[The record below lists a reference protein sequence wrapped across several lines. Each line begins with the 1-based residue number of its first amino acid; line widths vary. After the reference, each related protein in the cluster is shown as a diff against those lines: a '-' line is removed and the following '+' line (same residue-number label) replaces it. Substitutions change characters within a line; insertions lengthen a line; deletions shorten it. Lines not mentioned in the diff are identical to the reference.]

1 MSDINLYN
9 IYDYVSYDL
18 QDNVLQITWD
28 ETNPLVSVL
37 LIPEKSPYNPRVKYS
52 CMWIQT
58 LKEYLFWEEGI
69 KIPLDIKS
77 TCDSE
82 FRVVI
87 GDETTDDFNFAEI
100 GEDGCLYIRQFD
112 NNSNLKKVNC
122 IYNDLVDNGEDPYEP
137 E

>member
-28 ETNPLVSVL
+28 ETNPVVNVL

-52 CMWIQT
+52 CMWVQT
-58 LKEYLFWEEGI
+58 MKEYLFWEEGI

-77 TCDSE
+77 TCDGE

-100 GEDGCLYIRQFD
+100 GGDGCLYIRQFD

-122 IYNDLVDNGEDPYEP
+122 IYNDLVDNDEDPYVP